1 MKNKKALFIMGS
13 PRKNGNTK
21 LLTDKFAELL
31 EDNFEIEKIFLS
43 EHDISPC
50 KECYHCIDKD
60 ECSIEDDMQE
70 LYGKLKESQ
79 VIILSSPI
87 FMGGISATLRAFME
101 RTWHLRKGQL
111 AGKIGSY
118 ILVGRRDLGAGIN
131 EMEEYLSRLQLN
143 KVAGVF
149 GFGFHKGDV
158 LKDEEALKNIQR
170 ISKQIISLNQI

>member
-1 MKNKKALFIMGS
+1 MENKKALFIIGS

-21 LLTDKFAELL
+21 FLMDKVIELL
-31 EDNFEIEKIFLS
+31 KSNFKIEVIFLS

-50 KECYHCIDKD
+50 KECYHCMDID
-60 ECSIEDDMQE
+60 ECSIKDGMQE

-87 FMGGISATLRAFME
+87 MMGGITATLRAFME

-111 AGKIGSY
+111 AGKTGSY

-131 EMEEYLSRLQLN
+131 EMEEYLSRLQLI

-170 ISKQIISLNQI
+170 LCKQIIDLNKK